1 MENPTE
7 VRDLFWGGY
16 QKPALM
22 MSLLRDEVLG
32 RPRFDH
38 AFRDYIRTWA
48 FRHPTPADFMRLMR
62 DDSGMDLDWFWR
74 GWLYTTARL
83 DQSVDSVAFHAD
95 SGSVVSLRNRGSMV
109 MPAELRLTF
118 DDGSTTTVRLPVQ
131 MWNLGATF
139 DYRVPVRKR
148 VTRAELDPRSV
159 MPDIDRANNR
169 WPRR

>member
-1 MENPTE
+1 M
-7 VRDLFWGGY
+7 RDLSWGGY

-22 MSLLRDEVLG
+22 MSVLRDEVLG
-32 RPRFDH
+32 RERFDH

-83 DQSVDSVAFHAD
+83 DQSVDSVSTRPDGTTHIVL
-95 SGSVVSLRNRGSMV
+95 GNRGSMV
-109 MPAELRLTF
+109 MPAELRLTLA
-118 DDGSTTTVRLPVQ
+118 DGTMSIVKLPVQ
-131 MWNLGATF
+131 MWNLGRSF
-139 DYRVPVRKR
+139 DYRVPGTSR
-148 VTRAELDPRSV
+148 VTRVEVDPRGV
-159 MPDIDRANNR
+159 MPDIDRANNA